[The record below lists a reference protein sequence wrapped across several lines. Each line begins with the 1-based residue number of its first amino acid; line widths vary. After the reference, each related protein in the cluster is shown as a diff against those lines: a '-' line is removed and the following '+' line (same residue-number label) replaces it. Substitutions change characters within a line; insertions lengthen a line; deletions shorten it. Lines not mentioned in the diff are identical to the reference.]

1 MKTLIQ
7 YLNEKLII
15 NKNYKNVDSIESL
28 FDNIKFERN
37 EYNEFETSDDIFTM
51 MTDYIRDNNVRSF
64 SDFDSY
70 KKIGVSDSKSCLAV
84 FNKSFEELYI
94 FKKISYDTYHC
105 FSIYTDYR
113 DRYVFKRRTNSFSE
127 MIITFRNFKAWGN
140 TDEVEYYEISEET
153 FEGISKLYDE
163 LIKK

>member
-1 MKTLIQ
+1 MRTLIQ
-7 YLNEKLII
+7 HLNEKLII
-15 NKNYKNVDSIESL
+15 NKKYKNVDDIESL
-28 FDNIKFERN
+28 FDNIKFEHN

-51 MTDYIRDNNVRSF
+51 MTDYIRDHNVKSF
-64 SDFDSY
+64 SDFDSC
-70 KKIGVSDSKSCLAV
+70 KKTGVSDSNACLAV
-84 FNKSFEELYI
+84 FDKSFEELYI

-140 TDEVEYYEISEET
+140 TDEVEYYEISKET
-153 FEGISKLYDE
+153 FNDLSKLYDK
-163 LIKK
+163 LGRK

>member
-1 MKTLIQ
+1 MRTLIQ
-7 YLNEKLII
+7 HLNEKLII

-51 MTDYIRDNNVRSF
+51 MTDYIRDHNVKSF
-64 SDFDSY
+64 SDFDSC
-70 KKIGVSDSKSCLAV
+70 KKTGVSDSNACLAV
-84 FNKSFEELYI
+84 FDKSFEELYI

-127 MIITFRNFKAWGN
+127 MIITFRNFKAWDN
-140 TDEVEYYEISEET
+140 TDEVKYYEISKET
-153 FEGISKLYDE
+153 FNDLSKLYDK
-163 LIKK
+163 LGRK